1 MKKYFFAALLTMGLA
16 AQAHAHLEKGDQI
29 LAVQGGVA
37 VPVSQLE
44 ITCAYNSRD
53 TFADPGGSI
62 GGQYYYHVLPMLGV
76 GLDVSNSKFNDRT
89 SSSLIENTD
98 SVSGG
103 HSFDVLAV
111 VRGAFIPNGRIH
123 PFVEGGLG
131 VSNTTLK
138 VEATP
143 VSSAVWGDTGTREK
157 RTIVDSSQ
165 SGAALLIGGGADF
178 FLTDHLFLGVDGRVM
193 AYLNRTYEATPSA
206 KSAGFTNIEGS
217 LATFNILARLG
228 LKF

>member
-44 ITCAYNSRD
+44 ITGAYNSRD

-157 RTIVDSSQ
+157 RSSIVRNRERPCSSEAARISSSPIIFSWAWTGASWRTSIEPTRLRLRRKAPDSQISK
-165 SGAALLIGGGADF
+165 ARWPPLT
-178 FLTDHLFLGVDGRVM
+178 FLPDSV
-193 AYLNRTYEATPSA
+193 
-206 KSAGFTNIEGS
+206 
-217 LATFNILARLG
+217 
-228 LKF
+228 